1 MAAGQSLEDAQREI
15 LAEKQ
20 PSGEIAITIQIGLF
34 ADFLC
39 FNGATQ
45 ITGAALGI
53 DGGRVA
59 RLGQGPDPHPH
70 LPTTPK
76 DRMGRR
82 RIRFF

>member
-20 PSGEIAITIQIGLF
+20 PSGEIASPIQIGLF
-34 ADFLC
+34 SSLLCSTSLLC

-59 RLGQGPDPHPH
+59 RLG
-70 LPTTPK
+70 
-76 DRMGRR
+76 
-82 RIRFF
+82 

>member
-20 PSGEIAITIQIGLF
+20 PSGEIASPIQIGLF
-34 ADFLC
+34 AGLLC
-39 FNGATQ
+39 SNGATQ

-53 DGGRVA
+53 DGGWVA
-59 RLGQGPDPHPH
+59 RLGQGPDLHLH

-76 DRMGRR
+76 S
-82 RIRFF
+82 